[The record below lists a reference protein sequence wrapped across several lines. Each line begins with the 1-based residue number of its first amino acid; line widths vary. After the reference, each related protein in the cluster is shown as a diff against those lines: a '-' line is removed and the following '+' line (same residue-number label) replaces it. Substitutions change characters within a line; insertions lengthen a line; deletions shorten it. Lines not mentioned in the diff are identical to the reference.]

1 MHPSISGKRF
11 RRAGRLEILVGLAN
25 AVVCCHDSLVG
36 VLGRQAESAAVAEF
50 LAATAPAG
58 LVISGERGIGK
69 TTVWWDAIEQARA
82 LGWQVLMAQ
91 PVDAESEL
99 AYRGLADLLAS
110 VDGGLFAV
118 LPSPQRAAIDR
129 VLLRGKAT
137 AAPAES
143 RAVAAAFLTVIEQLS
158 ETAPVLIAI
167 DDVQWLDRSS
177 ATAVAYAARRM
188 SGAQAVLTTVRT
200 GSDASWLQLPRPDAV
215 RQITLGPLTVGLLHK
230 IVTERL
236 HRSFPRPTMVRI
248 AELSNGNPFYAI
260 ELARAMPDPRASG
273 DLTLPTTLSD
283 LLRTRLDGLDPAVS
297 ELLLAAACAEAPTAE
312 LIARATG
319 NSTAHVDELLADA
332 EADGIVHFDG
342 IRLRFDHP
350 TLSAGIRAGVSPAK
364 RRAMHRRL
372 ADVVT
377 EPELRARHLA
387 LSAVAGDETTYA
399 ALDAA
404 ARSASARGAPAAA
417 AELLELAIGLG
428 GDSAERRIELARHCF
443 YAGDAGRARELLE
456 TTIARLDACPERAGA
471 LAFLGVVRLFDESF
485 ATAAEVLAQALA
497 EADDDVGLRVHIRIT
512 LAFAL
517 FNAGTVDAAVVCC
530 DRAVADAVTLDETPE
545 ADDALS
551 RALSLRTVL
560 RFLRGDGLDETVLQR
575 ALELEDRS
583 AATPVALSPFAHC
596 ATLRACTGDLDTAAA
611 MLADEMRRRLER
623 GQESELVYI
632 ALHAVLTD
640 VWRGDFVAAS
650 LLSED
655 FLEHAE
661 QLGGEFPRAVA
672 LTCRAIVGGHLGL
685 REDAERD
692 AAEAI
697 ALAQRSSAS
706 RLGEWPRMAL
716 GFVAVSRGDHHAA
729 IAALEP
735 LRVALLAAP
744 ANTEIITAWFVP
756 DAVEALIG
764 VGRLI
769 DAEPL
774 ITALER
780 NGRRLDRAWM
790 LASGAR
796 GRAMLEAA
804 CGNLEAAVDHMG
816 RAMTEYQRLSMP
828 FDIARA
834 QLLGGQLARRQ
845 RRDQTAATF
854 FRRALETF
862 ESLGTPLWADRARAE
877 LGRANVGPHSAGSL
891 TPSER
896 RVAELAASG
905 MTNRAVASALFI
917 SPKTVEANLARVYR
931 KLGIRSR
938 AELGHL
944 MAQLPDPT
952 AAS

>member
-1 MHPSISGKRF
+1 M
-11 RRAGRLEILVGLAN
+11 
-25 AVVCCHDSLVG
+25 G
-36 VLGRQAESAAVAEF
+36 VLGRQAESAVVAEF
-50 LAATAPAG
+50 LTAAAPAG

-69 TTVWWDAIEQARA
+69 TTVWWDGIEQARA
-82 LGWQVLMAQ
+82 LGWQVLTAQ
-91 PVDAESEL
+91 PVDAGSEL

-110 VDGGLFAV
+110 VDGEQFAI
-118 LPSPQRAAIDR
+118 LPAPQRAAIDR
-129 VLLRGKAT
+129 VLLRGDAT

-143 RAVAAAFLTVIEQLS
+143 RAVAAAFLSVIDQLS

-177 ATAVAYAARRM
+177 AAAVAYGARRM
-188 SGAQAVLTTVRT
+188 SGAQAVLITVRT
-200 GSDASWLQLPRPDAV
+200 GSDASWLQLPRPDAL
-215 RQITLGPLTVGLLHK
+215 RQITLGPLSVGLLHK

-236 HRSFPRPTMVRI
+236 HRPFPRPTMVRI
-248 AELSNGNPFYAI
+248 AELSSGNPFYAV
-260 ELARAMPDPRASG
+260 ELARAMT
-273 DLTLPTTLSD
+273 DLRSRGELAFPTTLSD
-283 LLRTRLDGLDPAVS
+283 LLRARLDDLDPAVS
-297 ELLLAAACAEAPTAE
+297 ELLLAAACAAAPTAE
-312 LIARATG
+312 LVARATG
-319 NSTAHVDELLADA
+319 NTTAYVDELLADA

-350 TLSAGIRAGVSPAK
+350 TLSAGIRARVSPAQ

-372 ADVVT
+372 ADVVA

-387 LSAVAGDETTYA
+387 LSAVAGDENTLD

-428 GDSAERRIELARHCF
+428 GDSDGRRIELARHCF

-456 TTIARLDACPERAGA
+456 TTIAGQQASLERAGA
-471 LAFLGVVRLFDESF
+471 LAFLGVVELFDESF
-485 ATAAEVLAQALA
+485 TTAAEVLERALA
-497 EADDDVGLRVHIRIT
+497 EAAEDIGLRVHIRVT

-517 FNAGTVDAAVVCC
+517 FNAGAVDAAIACC
-530 DRAVADAVTLDETPE
+530 DRAVSDAVILDQTPE

-560 RFLRGDGLDETVLQR
+560 RFLSGDGLDETVLQR

-583 AATPVALSPFAHC
+583 AAAPVALSPFAHC
-596 ATLRACTGDLDTAAA
+596 ATLRACIGELDTAAA
-611 MLADEMRRRLER
+611 MFADERRRRLER
-623 GQESELVYI
+623 GQDSELVYI
-632 ALHAVLTD
+632 AMHAVLTE
-640 VWRGDFVAAS
+640 VWRGDFVTAS
-650 LLSED
+650 LLTED
-655 FLEHAE
+655 FFEHAE
-661 QLGGEFPRAVA
+661 QLGGELPRLVA
-672 LTCRAIVGGHLGL
+672 LTCRAIVGGHLGQTV
-685 REDAERD
+685 DARRD

-697 ALAQRSSAS
+697 TLAQRSSSS
-706 RLGEWPRMAL
+706 RLGEWPRMAM
-716 GFVAVSRGDHHAA
+716 GFMAVSQGDYHAA
-729 IAALEP
+729 IADLEP
-735 LRVALLAAP
+735 LWIALLAAP

-764 VGRLI
+764 VDRLA

-774 ITALER
+774 ITAMER

-790 LASGAR
+790 SAAGAR
-796 GRAMLEAA
+796 GRAMLAA
-804 CGNLEAAVDHMG
+804 ARGDVEAAVDHMG
-816 RAMTEYQRLSMP
+816 RAMIEYGRLSMP
-828 FDIARA
+828 FDTARA
-834 QLLGGQLARRQ
+834 QLLAGQLERRQ
-845 RRDQTAATF
+845 RRDRTAAAF

-862 ESLGTPLWADRARAE
+862 ERLGTPLWAERARAE
-877 LGRANVGPHSAGSL
+877 LGRANVGPHSVGSL

-905 MTNRAVASALFI
+905 MTNRAVAAALFI

-944 MAQLPDPT
+944 MAQRSGPT